1 MAGIRRRPSAFG
13 LRQLSNHDPT
23 EKKIQFPTC
32 LKNNLK
38 KTRRRCLRFL
48 RSRYR
53 REYSNIRFEIL
64 WESKWRILRESD
76 IYLFYTKKLFVV
88 LIVIF
93 TIFNFSKIETNIVF
107 QFHRRFTEV

>member
-1 MAGIRRRPSAFG
+1 MFAVSSKSISKRIF
-13 LRQLSNHDPT
+13 
-23 EKKIQFPTC
+23 EV
-32 LKNNLK
+32 LKV
-38 KTRRRCLRFL
+38 
-48 RSRYR
+48 
-53 REYSNIRFEIL
+53 L